1 MASQRLDWLSKMLVT
16 MTVGGWSLY
25 IILLV
30 LFHYGR
36 PEQDFGYLR
45 YQDIAV
51 RSEWLALHSFWF
63 HAGVWGALGLAV
75 TTFTLVHVKGRQH
88 LQFLKIYLVMLA
100 VAAVLTLLL
109 VVFSSP

>member
-109 VVFSSP
+109 VVF

>member
-1 MASQRLDWLSKMLVT
+1 MAPQRLDWLSKLLVT
-16 MTVGGWSLY
+16 MTIGGWGLY

-51 RSEWLALHSFWF
+51 RAEWLTLHRVWF
-63 HAGVWGALGLAV
+63 YAGVWGALGVAV
-75 TTFTLVHVKGRQH
+75 TTFTLVHVKGRRH
-88 LQFLKIYLVMLA
+88 LQFLKVYLVMLG
-100 VAAVLTLLL
+100 AAALFTLLL
-109 VVFSSP
+109 VVFSSR

>member
-109 VVFSSP
+109 VFF

>member
-109 VVFSSP
+109 IVFSSP